1 MPPKKSRTERLN
13 ISIDQTLKRQFD
25 AVCALKGLSMSDIA
39 NNLIK
44 GWVGENA
51 PPGLLEG
58 TTEDN
63 NPPTSSSAKSTSGKG
78 RGKGVKDD

>member
-51 PPGLLEG
+51 PPGLLEE

-63 NPPTSSSAKSTSGKG
+63 NPPTPNSSGKG
-78 RGKGVKDD
+78 RGKKGVQDD

>member
-51 PPGLLEG
+51 PPGLLEE

-63 NPPTSSSAKSTSGKG
+63 NPPTPSTSGKG
-78 RGKGVKDD
+78 RGKKGVQDD

>member
-1 MPPKKSRTERLN
+1 
-13 ISIDQTLKRQFD
+13 
-25 AVCALKGLSMSDIA
+25 MSDIA

-51 PPGLLEG
+51 PPGLLEE

-63 NPPTSSSAKSTSGKG
+63 NPPTSSSAKSTSGKAK
-78 RGKGVKDD
+78 RGKGGEE